1 LKYPNVDEG
10 FFRRLSLVRTGKGC
24 DRAVDETRP
33 TAHAPLSARTRRI
46 DVRYFCRVPDISEL
60 PNAYKNAASV
70 RRQIERF
77 DLAEIVDE
85 ILPLGNIMAGD
96 WQRDAPWRTKRQK
109 PV

>member
-1 LKYPNVDEG
+1 
-10 FFRRLSLVRTGKGC
+10 
-24 DRAVDETRP
+24 
-33 TAHAPLSARTRRI
+33 
-46 DVRYFCRVPDISEL
+46 
-60 PNAYKNAASV
+60 V

-85 ILPLGNIMAGD
+85 ILPVGNIMAGD